1 VGGMIYPKTEKPAKE
16 KIKAKKDLGFN

>member
-1 VGGMIYPKTEKPAKE
+1 LVGKSVAKTEKPAKE